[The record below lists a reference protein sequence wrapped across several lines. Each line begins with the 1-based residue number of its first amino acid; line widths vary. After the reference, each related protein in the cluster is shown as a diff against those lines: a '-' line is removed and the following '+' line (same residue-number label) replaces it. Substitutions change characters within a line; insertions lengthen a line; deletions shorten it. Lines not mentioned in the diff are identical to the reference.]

1 METTSAKRKRL
12 EEILRRTGPCLVAF
26 SGGGD
31 STFLLWVA
39 RSVLGGEL
47 LAVTVDS
54 PLVPRRELRQAE
66 EIAREFGVRHRVE
79 SVTLSS
85 TVTANPPDRCYHC
98 KRMIMERLL
107 EIARSEG
114 GLEVVEGSTVDDLS
128 QYRPGRAALAELGIG
143 SPLLEAG
150 LTKDEI
156 RILSREG
163 GLSTWEKPSAP
174 CLATRVPY
182 GAHLTP
188 EILGRI
194 ETAEES
200 LRGLGFRILRVRHH
214 GDLARIELDDE
225 GFSRA
230 AGPLRHRVVE
240 CLTRAGYRQVTLD
253 LEGYRSGCFDPQP
266 QSGGTE

>member
-1 METTSAKRKRL
+1 METTLARRKRL
-12 EEILRRTGPCLVAF
+12 EEILRGTGPCLVAF
-26 SGGGD
+26 SGGVD

-39 RSVLGGEL
+39 RSVLGDGL

-54 PLVPRRELRQAE
+54 PLVPRRELREAQ
-66 EIAREFGVRHRVE
+66 EIARTFGVRHRVE
-79 SVTLSS
+79 TLPLSS
-85 TVTANPPDRCYHC
+85 PVAANPPERCYHC

-107 EIARSEG
+107 GIARSEG
-114 GLEVVEGSTVDDLS
+114 GLAVVEGSTVDDLS

-143 SPLLEAG
+143 SPLLESG
-150 LTKDEI
+150 LTKSEI
-156 RILSREG
+156 RTLSREG
-163 GLSTWEKPSAP
+163 GLPTGEKPSAP

-182 GAHLTP
+182 GVPLSP

-214 GDLARIELDDE
+214 GDLARLELDDE

-230 AGPLRHRVVE
+230 SGSLRHRVAE
-240 CLTRAGYRQVTLD
+240 CLKRAGYRQVTLD
-253 LEGYRSGCFDPQP
+253 LEGYRSGCFDPRP